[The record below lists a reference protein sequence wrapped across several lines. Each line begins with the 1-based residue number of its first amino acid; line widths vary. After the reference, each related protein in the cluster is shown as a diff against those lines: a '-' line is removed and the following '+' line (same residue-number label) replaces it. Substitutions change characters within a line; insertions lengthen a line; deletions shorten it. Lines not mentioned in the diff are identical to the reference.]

1 MIKQGLHEKCGFHS
15 DILHGIPWFSNIV
28 LHGITILNCMVLH
41 SQEWQFVVNIAWY
54 SVEKYKYYGSDYDY
68 DSNGIVFC
76 CVSPIWVLV
85 RVWHIWL
92 HKTSPFSLDR

>member
-41 SQEWQFVVNIAWY
+41 SQEWQFVVDIAWY
-54 SVEKYKYYGSDYDY
+54 SVEKYCTNTMVVIMIMILMGLFFVAFPQF
-68 DSNGIVFC
+68 GC
-76 CVSPIWVLV
+76 W
-85 RVWHIWL
+85 
-92 HKTSPFSLDR
+92 